1 MGFQS
6 LPQGSGTGST
16 GNTGTSAASSPRF
29 AGHKM
34 TRRTHSFKRSPR
46 ADVELQI
53 GSPRSPLAEATVN
66 PSHESSVDASSGH
79 HQHQHQNQIG
89 VKSRFGVFRK
99 HGGADKKQ
107 IGNFALLFFC
117 GFCFVLG
124 LVKFFAGRSFE
135 AGLVPLISKS
145 STFEF
150 KVS

>member
-1 MGFQS
+1 MGYQS
-6 LPQGSGTGST
+6 LPQGSGAGST
-16 GNTGTSAASSPRF
+16 GNAGTNAASSPRF
-29 AGHKM
+29 SGHQM

-53 GSPRSPLAEATVN
+53 GSPRSPLSDATVN
-66 PSHESSVDASSGH
+66 PSNESTVDAPLGH
-79 HQHQHQNQIG
+79 HQHQYPPG
-89 VKSRFGVFRK
+89 ARSRFGVFRK
-99 HGGADKKQ
+99 HAGSDKKR

-150 KVS
+150 KVN